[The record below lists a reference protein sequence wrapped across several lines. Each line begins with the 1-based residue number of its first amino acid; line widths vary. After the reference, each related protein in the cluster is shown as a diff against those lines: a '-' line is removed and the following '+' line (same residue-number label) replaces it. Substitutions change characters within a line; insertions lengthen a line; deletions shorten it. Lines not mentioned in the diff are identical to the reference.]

1 MSYSLLYAYTGVT
14 LSVKEMKRALY
25 PVRVKWRS
33 IGVELDV
40 ALSDLDDIEDRYASK
55 PDGNGRCLEEMIQET
70 PRNLGSLLTAL
81 REVTVGEEALADEI
95 EKYQNLQGGEPAA
108 SELVVCSY

>member
-1 MSYSLLYAYTGVT
+1 M
-14 LSVKEMKRALY
+14 LY
-25 PVRVKWRS
+25 PVRIKWRS

-55 PDGNGRCLEEMIQET
+55 PDGNGRCLEEMIQKT
-70 PRNLGSLLTAL
+70 SRNLGSLLIAL

-95 EKYQNLQGGEPAA
+95 ERKYRNLQRGEPAA
-108 SELVVCSY
+108 SEFVMLLI